1 MVMGDI
7 SMNTL
12 MLVQSQALHK
22 QKLKGRPRG
31 EAIGTE
37 VGIQGEGGASS
48 SLMYLSSKINGSTL
62 R

>member
-12 MLVQSQALHK
+12 MLVQSQALHNA
-22 QKLKGRPRG
+22 KGRPRG

-37 VGIQGEGGASS
+37 VGIQGEGEASS